1 MTEFVIYSM
10 MENGK
15 ESGYR
20 LKFLENI
27 RKYNRTLISQPK
39 CGLFLHYF
47 YLPMISDKST
57 LRFS

>member
-20 LKFLENI
+20 HNVNNEVTIIYKYSGVLNNIGFL
-27 RKYNRTLISQPK
+27 
-39 CGLFLHYF
+39 
-47 YLPMISDKST
+47 LPN
-57 LRFS
+57 FSGNHR